1 MQDDPNLLTL
11 PREIRDKIYVY
22 LYKTSNASNLGLIPN
37 RCSDLVL
44 EIAPYI
50 DDLLVHSRLY
60 EEHSLAECFTG
71 LSATINTLMCDCL
84 ELEML
89 VSHYPTGRPSHQALS
104 HIEHLT
110 IELNGAG
117 SFREGGSPMQQ
128 VAPFIEE
135 LGRKAVDVDTL
146 RIITEGKIQV
156 CSNIRT

>member
-11 PREIRDKIYVY
+11 SREIRDKIYVY
-22 LYKTSNASNLGLIPN
+22 LYKTSNSRNLGLIPN
-37 RCSDLVL
+37 RCSDLVS

-50 DDLLVHSRLY
+50 NDLPVHSRFY
-60 EEHSLAECFTG
+60 EGSSEAKCFTD

-84 ELEML
+84 ELEIL
-89 VSHYPTGRPSHQALS
+89 VSHYPSGRPSHQTLS
-104 HIEHLT
+104 QIERLT
-110 IELNGAG
+110 IELNRAG

-135 LGRKAVDVDTL
+135 LGREAVDVDTL

-156 CSNIRT
+156 CSNMVL